1 MPRKILRSESS
12 PYPFKVILN
21 QTRVVTL
28 QGKGTIIDRTSE
40 WIFVKLDR
48 NNVTIKTSIF
58 IVELLE
64 TA

>member
-1 MPRKILRSESS
+1 MPRKILRSQSS
-12 PYPFKVILN
+12 QYPFKVILN
-21 QTRVVTL
+21 QTRVETL
-28 QGKGTIIDRTSE
+28 HGRGTIIDRTNE

-48 NNVTIKTSIF
+48 NKSTIKTSIF